1 METINDLKN
10 THTETSFVKL
20 YDGLLTGDLTL
31 DEKVLLAKIIKLI
44 ATKPINLPYVVSSN
58 YHYIDLNDKDLE
70 RNF

>member
-1 METINDLKN
+1 MENVLDLKK
-10 THTETSFVKL
+10 THTETSFLTL
-20 YDGLLTGDLTL
+20 YDRLLTGDLSL

-44 ATKPINLPYVVSSN
+44 ATKPIDLPFIVSSN

>member
-1 METINDLKN
+1 MENVLDLKK
-10 THTETSFVKL
+10 THTETSFLSL
-20 YDGLLTGDLTL
+20 YDRLLTGDLSL

-44 ATKPINLPYVVSSN
+44 ATKPIDLPFIVSSN